1 MKVHPSD
8 RQVLVFRGGALTLAP
23 VPLWELGNK
32 TLIWPKQG
40 ILGAQPPA
48 DPVTGRVSE
57 SVRPAEVEVKQIN
70 TQQPRNLL
78 VRMPDD
84 TMQIQHVVVVDH
96 LEVV

>member
-32 TLIWPKQG
+32 TLIWPQQG
-40 ILGAQPPA
+40 ILGTKEPA

-57 SVRPAEVEVKQIN
+57 SPPLPEVEVEQIN
-70 TQQPRNLL
+70 TQQPKSLL

-84 TMQIQHVVVVDH
+84 TMQIQQVVVVDH
-96 LEVV
+96 LELA